1 MGNGAPKL
9 VPAIGHRPPRSGELQ
24 TMSPFRSPRN
34 TQPRHTEPQLPSEM
48 PEVIVQ
54 RSARRK
60 KTVSAHFSGES
71 VILAVP
77 QSATR
82 REVEQWKTTLVPKI
96 VAKRERAQRNARRR
110 STDDGLWRMAQ
121 ELSATYLD
129 GKARPT
135 EVKWSSRQ
143 NTRWGSATPSTGV
156 IRISTRLATVPDWV
170 LETVVLHELVHLL
183 EAHHNDRFWSLA
195 RRHPKANDAAQFLDG
210 VAWADANPRGGPAA
224 TV

>member
-1 MGNGAPKL
+1 
-9 VPAIGHRPPRSGELQ
+9 
-24 TMSPFRSPRN
+24 MSPFHPPRTAQPRSP
-34 TQPRHTEPQLPSEM
+34 EPQPPSDS

-60 KTVSAHFSGES
+60 KTVSAHFSGDT

-96 VAKRERAQRNARRR
+96 VAKRDRARQNARRR
-110 STDDGLWRMAQ
+110 GTDEALWHMAQ
-121 ELSATYLD
+121 ELSDTYLN
-129 GKARPT
+129 GQAQPT
-135 EVKWSSRQ
+135 QVKWSTRQ

-156 IRISTRLATVPDWV
+156 IRISTRLATVPEWV

-183 EAHHNDRFWSLA
+183 EAQHNDRFWSLA
-195 RRHPKANDAAQFLDG
+195 RRHPKARDAAQFLDG
-210 VAWADANPRGGPAA
+210 VAWADTNPRGGSAA
-224 TV
+224 TD

>member
-1 MGNGAPKL
+1 
-9 VPAIGHRPPRSGELQ
+9 
-24 TMSPFRSPRN
+24 MSPFRPSRS
-34 TQPRHTEPQLPSEM
+34 THSRHTEPQPPPQM

-77 QSATR
+77 QTATR

-96 VAKRERAQRNARRR
+96 VAKRERAQQNARRR
-110 STDDGLWRMAQ
+110 GTDEALWRMAR
-121 ELSATYLD
+121 ELSETYLE
-129 GKARPT
+129 GRAQPT

-143 NTRWGSATPSTGV
+143 NTRWGSATPGTGV
-156 IRISTRLATVPDWV
+156 IRISTRLSHAPDWV

-183 EAHHNDRFWSLA
+183 EAHHNERFWELA
-195 RRHPKANDAAQFLDG
+195 RRHPKADDAARFLDG
-210 VAWADANPRGGPAA
+210 VAWADANPRGGSAGSA
-224 TV
+224 

>member
-1 MGNGAPKL
+1 MENGAPERAA
-9 VPAIGHRPPRSGELQ
+9 AIGHQPSGSGELQ

-34 TQPRHTEPQLPSEM
+34 TQSRLTEPQLPSEM

-82 REVEQWKTTLVPKI
+82 REIDQWKTTLVPKI
-96 VAKRERAQRNARRR
+96 VAKRDRAQQNARRR
-110 STDDGLWRMAQ
+110 STDDALWNMAQ
-121 ELSATYLD
+121 DLSATYLD
-129 GKARPT
+129 GKAQPT
-135 EVKWSSRQ
+135 EVKWSARQ

-210 VAWADANPRGGPAA
+210 VAWADANPRGGSAA
-224 TV
+224 SD